1 MPCSLVP
8 PLLPLP
14 LNLSLVAPQFC
25 GTCQR
30 ECIPIRSES
39 RCLCGHRHKEH
50 QQDHAAGAW
59 RCGSKGCTCPGFFY
73 IVAEGAWVL
82 RCRCKHKHIEHSPAT
97 RACAKPGCSCA
108 AFDSPWVCNCDHPW
122 AQHTQVEV
130 YRGSGGDMAA
140 MMRSAAADVNRWDLL
155 RRGADEPQDGGSNG
169 GGSGRSGGSSSGVG
183 VA

>member
-1 MPCSLVP
+1 MHAGPLGPYKWVVSRAHNSIFPRHAPSLV
-8 PLLPLP
+8 LPVA
-14 LNLSLVAPQFC
+14 SLFSVQ
-25 GTCQR
+25 
-30 ECIPIRSES
+30 
-39 RCLCGHRHKEH
+39 
-50 QQDHAAGAW
+50 
-59 RCGSKGCTCPGFFY
+59 
-73 IVAEGAWVL
+73 
-82 RCRCKHKHIEHSPAT
+82 
-97 RACAKPGCSCA
+97 
-108 AFDSPWVCNCDHPW
+108 HPW